1 MPPIRWPEIVFAG
14 DAPRE
19 TLSRAAT
26 AGRLCRLAR
35 GIYTPSKDAP
45 EAVVRRNWM
54 QILAREFPG
63 AVIVDRSARSL
74 QPVEGRLPVDH
85 RRRHALV
92 LPGLVIEPR
101 EGPGALPGDIRGPD
115 GIWMSSPARGML
127 DNLARSGA
135 RYLSREEV
143 EHWVNDIVAR
153 HGERRINGIRDS
165 ARALAELG
173 WRKRAFSLLTA
184 IIAAAL
190 SSGPADAVVTTALR
204 ARAVGLAY
212 DRDRIALFESC
223 AAFLADFAPEPQ
235 PALEA
240 YAERRRLLPFY
251 EAYFSNYIEGTEF
264 TLNEAA
270 AIVFDATIPP
280 NRPDD
285 AHDVLG
291 TYRLVADAGEMSRT
305 PSSGEELIELLS
317 RRHATIME
325 GRSDKNPG
333 GFKTRANRAG
343 STVFVEP
350 ALVRGTLFAG
360 FEAGRALLDP
370 FARAVFTMFLVSEVH
385 PFADGNG
392 RVARVMMNADLVSAS
407 EVRIIVPTGFRGEYI
422 SALKGATYNGSF
434 ASLASVLRFAQ
445 RYTARVDF
453 SSRAVAERILART
466 NALVE
471 PSEAEAN
478 GLHLTL
484 P

>member
-1 MPPIRWPEIVFAG
+1 MPPTRWPEVVFAG

-26 AGRLCRLAR
+26 AGRLHRLAR
-35 GIYTPSKDAP
+35 GIYTPSRDAP
-45 EAVVRRNWM
+45 ESVTRRNWM

-63 AVIVDRSARSL
+63 AVIVDRAARSL
-74 QPVEGRLPVDH
+74 QPVEGRLTVDH

-101 EGPGALPGDIRGPD
+101 KGPGALPGDIQGPD
-115 GIWMSSPARGML
+115 GVWMSSPARGLL
-127 DNLARSGA
+127 DNLAGSGD
-135 RYLSREEV
+135 RVLSRDEV

-153 HGERRINGIRDS
+153 HGERRINEIRDS
-165 ARALAELG
+165 ARSLAEPMRRMTAYG
-173 WRKRAFSLLTA
+173 LLTA

-190 SSGPADAVVTTALR
+190 SSGPADAVATSALR
-204 ARAVGLAY
+204 ARASGVAY
-212 DRDRIALFESC
+212 DRDRLARFGSC
-223 AAFLADFAPEPQ
+223 AAFLADLAPDPQ
-235 PALEA
+235 PTLAA

-264 TLNEAA
+264 TLDEAA
-270 AIVFDATIPP
+270 AIVFDAAIPP
-280 NRPDD
+280 DRPDD

-291 TYRLVADAGEMSRT
+291 TYRLVADSVEMART
-305 PSSGEELIELLS
+305 PASGDELLELLS

-325 GRSDKNPG
+325 GRPDKAPG
-333 GFKTRANRAG
+333 AFKTRANRAG

-350 ALVRGTLFAG
+350 GLVRGTLLAG
-360 FEAGRALLDP
+360 FDTGRALVDA
-370 FARAVFTMFLVSEVH
+370 FARAVYMMFLVSEVH

-392 RVARVMMNADLVSAS
+392 RVARVMMNAELMSAS
-407 EVRIIVPTGFRGEYI
+407 EVRIIVPTGFRGEYL
-422 SALKGATYNGSF
+422 SALKAATHNGRF
-434 ASLASVLRFAQ
+434 AALASVLRFAQ

-453 SSRAVAERILART
+453 SSRDVAERILART

-471 PSEAEAN
+471 PGEAEAN

>member
-26 AGRLCRLAR
+26 AGRLRRLAR

-54 QILAREFPG
+54 QILVREFPG
-63 AVIVDRSARSL
+63 AVIVDGAARSM

-85 RRRHALV
+85 RRRHALT

-101 EGPGALPGDIRGPD
+101 EGPGVLPGDIRGPD
-115 GIWMSSPARGML
+115 GFWMSSPARGML
-127 DNLARSGA
+127 DNLAGSGG
-135 RYLSREEV
+135 RFLSREEV
-143 EHWVNDIVAR
+143 EHWVHDIVAR
-153 HGERRINGIRDS
+153 HGEGRINEIRDS
-165 ARALAELG
+165 ARALAEPAR
-173 WRKRAFSLLTA
+173 RKQAFSQLTA

-190 SSGPADAVVTTALR
+190 SSGPADAVVSPALR
-204 ARAVGLAY
+204 ARAAGFAY
-212 DRDRIALFESC
+212 DRDRIALFQSC
-223 AAFLADFAPEPQ
+223 AAFLADLAPDPQ
-235 PALEA
+235 PALDA

-264 TLNEAA
+264 TLDEAA
-270 AIVFDATIPP
+270 AIVFDATVPS
-280 NRPDD
+280 NRPAD

-305 PSSGEELIELLS
+305 PSSGEELIDLLS
-317 RRHATIME
+317 RRHATILE
-325 GRSDKNPG
+325 GRPDTNPG
-333 GFKTRANRAG
+333 VFKTRANRAG
-343 STVFVEP
+343 STFFVEP
-350 ALVRGTLFAG
+350 SLVRGTLLAG
-360 FEAGRALLDP
+360 FDAGRPLLDP
-370 FARAVFTMFLVSEVH
+370 FARAAFAMFLVSEVH

-392 RVARVMMNADLVSAS
+392 RVARVMMNAELVSAS
-407 EVRIIVPTGFRGEYI
+407 EVRIIVPTGFRGEYLA
-422 SALKGATYNGSF
+422 ALKGATHNRSF
-434 ASLASVLRFAQ
+434 AALTSVLRFAQ

-453 SSRAVAERILART
+453 ASRAVAETILART

-471 PSEAEAN
+471 PDEAEAH
-478 GLHLTL
+478 GLRLTL